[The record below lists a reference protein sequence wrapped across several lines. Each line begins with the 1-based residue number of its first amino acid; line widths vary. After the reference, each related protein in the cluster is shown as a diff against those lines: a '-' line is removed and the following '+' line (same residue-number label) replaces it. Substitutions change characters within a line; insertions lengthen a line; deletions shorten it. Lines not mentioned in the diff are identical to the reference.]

1 MPGQVFGD
9 GAAGAL
15 RGFPRREARR
25 DRAKQSAE
33 KAPPSGAMLSG
44 VTLWEKSR
52 REEMAGRVTEYMI
65 SRHAALQMQRRG
77 LDEAIVRSVLLT
89 PGQRE
94 VVRSGRVV
102 MQSRVE
108 FPNGIYIV
116 RVFVDID
123 RCPAEVVTAYRTNK
137 IEKYWRSEP

>member
-1 MPGQVFGD
+1 
-9 GAAGAL
+9 
-15 RGFPRREARR
+15 
-25 DRAKQSAE
+25 
-33 KAPPSGAMLSG
+33 MLSG